1 MSSTE
6 LVALVCCDLG
16 AVVRGRSVFASDV
29 DRLPAGVGWVPAN
42 HSLTPHGP
50 LARET
55 PFDSVGDL
63 RLMPDLHTRARVEG
77 SPHCG
82 ALDLVLC
89 DIVETDGRPW
99 ECCPRNFL
107 RAALD
112 ALEAE
117 TGARTKVSFEHEFQL
132 LRGAAPLPAP
142 ASPDPTSPAAAPTPA
157 ATHPDPPPAPF
168 SLEALR
174 RCEPFAVEAMK
185 ALAEAG
191 VKPERIFAEFAAHQ
205 FEIPVAPAEG
215 REAADRAVLLQEVV
229 REVARRNGLRAT
241 FSPLVDPSDA
251 GSGVHIHLSLTAA
264 DGTPLLYDPSRPASL
279 SPFGGSFAAGVL
291 RRARALN
298 ALTAP
303 SPVSSARLVPHRWSA
318 GAVCL
323 GESNRETL
331 LRIPSLVPLAGTE
344 PAEQFHIEYRGADGA
359 ANPYI
364 ALGAIVHAGL
374 EGVREGLESPPILEH
389 DPAKLDAAEAERY
402 GVDALPKSLAEA
414 LGALAED
421 EAARGWMGQTMYE
434 AYVGV
439 KRAEVEAT
447 ADLDLAEVCERYA
460 AIY

>member
-16 AVVRGRSVFASDV
+16 AVVRGRAVFASDL
-29 DRLPAGVGWVPAN
+29 DRLAAGVGWVPAN

-77 SPHCG
+77 TAGG
-82 ALDLVLC
+82 ASAMDLVLC
-89 DIVETDGRPW
+89 DIVETDGTPW
-99 ECCPRNFL
+99 ECCPRSFL
-107 RAALD
+107 RAAL
-112 ALEAE
+112 AELEAE
-117 TGARTKVSFEHEFQL
+117 TGAHTKVSFEHEFQL
-132 LRGAAPLPAP
+132 LSDGPPA
-142 ASPDPTSPAAAPTPA
+142 
-157 ATHPDPPPAPF
+157 APF

-174 RCEPFAVEAMK
+174 RAEPFAAQAMK
-185 ALAEAG
+185 ALVQAG
-191 VKPERIFAEFAAHQ
+191 AKPERIFAEFAAHQ
-205 FEIPVAPAEG
+205 FEIPVAAAPG
-215 REAADRAVLLQEVV
+215 QEAADRAVLFKEVV
-229 REVARRNGLRAT
+229 REVGRRNGLRAC
-241 FSPLVDPSDA
+241 FSPLVDPADA
-251 GSGVHIHLSLTAA
+251 GNGVHIHLSLTAA

-279 SPFGGSFAAGVL
+279 SPFGGSFAAGIL

-331 LRIPSLVPLAGTE
+331 LRIPSLVPLAGAGAGGGAGTD
-344 PAEQFHIEYRGADGA
+344 PAGQFHIEYRGADGA
-359 ANPYI
+359 ANPHV

-374 EGVREGLESPPILEH
+374 EGVREGLEAPPVLEG
-389 DPAKLDAAEAERY
+389 DPSRLDASEAERF
-402 GVDALPKSLAEA
+402 GVGTLPKSLAEA

-421 EAARGWMGQTMYE
+421 EAARGWMGPTMYE

-439 KRAEVEAT
+439 KRAEVEAV
-447 ADLDLAEVCERYA
+447 AEMDLAAVCERYA
-460 AIY
+460 SIY